1 MLKALR
7 DLIGNHVNFVFVGEA
22 GSGKSEIAVNFAKW
36 LVDLDEKPV
45 HFFDMD
51 MTKPLFR
58 SRDVREQME
67 EMGIIFHHEEQF
79 MDAPTVVGGVN
90 KLLKDDN
97 CYVVMDVG
105 GDHIGARSIG
115 GYAPKLNKDDTIVY
129 YVLNA
134 YRPWSNDIDHIDGT
148 LAQILGVSHIQLG
161 KLHMVNNPN
170 NGITTT
176 AKEFVEGSRKMS
188 EMVTPYI
195 AVDFACV
202 KEDLYEEVKNESDVP
217 VFPVHLYLTY
227 PWLDFENQGGQ
238 PIPGRG

>member
-1 MLKALR
+1 
-7 DLIGNHVNFVFVGEA
+7 
-22 GSGKSEIAVNFAKW
+22 
-36 LVDLDEKPV
+36 
-45 HFFDMD
+45 
-51 MTKPLFR
+51 
-58 SRDVREQME
+58 
-67 EMGIIFHHEEQF
+67 

-90 KLLKDDN
+90 RLLKDDS

-105 GDHIGARSIG
+105 GDHIGARAIG
-115 GYAPKLNKDDTIVY
+115 GYAPKLNKDNTIVY

-148 LAQILGVSHIQLG
+148 LGQILGVSHIQLG

-176 AKEFVEGSRKMS
+176 AKEFIEGSRKMS

-202 KEDLYEEVKNESDVP
+202 RDDLYEDVKESSDVP
-217 VFPVHLYLTY
+217 VFPIELYLTY
-227 PWLDFENQGGQ
+227 PWLQNDLPNGQ
-238 PIPGRG
+238 PVPGPG

>member
-1 MLKALR
+1 
-7 DLIGNHVNFVFVGEA
+7 
-22 GSGKSEIAVNFAKW
+22 
-36 LVDLDEKPV
+36 
-45 HFFDMD
+45 
-51 MTKPLFR
+51 
-58 SRDVREQME
+58 
-67 EMGIIFHHEEQF
+67 

-90 KLLKDDN
+90 KLLKDEN
-97 CYVVMDVG
+97 CFVVMDVG

-115 GYAPKLNKDDTIVY
+115 GYAPKLNKENTIVY

-170 NGITTT
+170 NGLSTT
-176 AKEFVEGSRKMS
+176 AEEFYEGSRRMA

-195 AVDFACV
+195 GVDFACV
-202 KEDLYEEVKNESDVP
+202 QEDLYGEVKDKSDVP
-217 VFPVHLYLTY
+217 VFPLHLFLTY
-227 PWLDFENQGGQ
+227 PWLDIENRNVQ